1 MTAKRLS
8 LILIAVLVVY
18 LVIAGSHG
26 IRLISTGEP
35 VAIGFGVAILILPL
49 IGFWVVWR
57 ELKFGSTVERM
68 AKQLEAEGE
77 LPVDDLPRTEGG
89 RVDRDAADAQFA
101 EVQQVAQA
109 DPNDWR
115 AWFRVAASYDAAEDR
130 KRARAAMYHA
140 VDLFVASPEGGKKS

>member
-1 MTAKRLS
+1 MFGWFKKQHKRKEQGRMVDAEKS
-8 LILIAVLVVY
+8 APRPP
-18 LVIAGSHG
+18 A
-26 IRLISTGEP
+26 
-35 VAIGFGVAILILPL
+35 ANMA
-49 IGFWVVWR
+49 
-57 ELKFGSTVERM
+57 ERV
-68 AKQLEAEGE
+68 KQLEAEGG

-101 EVQQVAQA
+101 EVQQIAQA